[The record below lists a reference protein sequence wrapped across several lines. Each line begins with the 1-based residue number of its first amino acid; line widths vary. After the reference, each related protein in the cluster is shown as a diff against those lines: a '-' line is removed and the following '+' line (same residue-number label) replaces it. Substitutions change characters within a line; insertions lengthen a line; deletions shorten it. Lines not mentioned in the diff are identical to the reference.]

1 MSTILIKDS
10 LRQAVEAASG
20 GKQTVLYTA
29 KGQPT
34 FMNIIEKYDL
44 SEINSTLAGTHPAFV
59 VNGVV
64 KDVIYVGTYQGVE
77 KNGEYLSLPNQSP
90 TGSKTFDQFTALV
103 RANGSGHH
111 LITNAEWSAI
121 ALRSYKNG
129 TQPYG
134 NNNYGLS
141 TEDST
146 LKGRRI
152 DGGVAGVVG
161 GINPISYT
169 GSGPVQWRHN
179 NQYNGLSDLSGNVL
193 ESVIGVRIYNGEIQV
208 IPNNDA
214 ALSSVDLTASSP
226 AWKAIDG
233 LTGEL
238 ITPNGSGTT
247 ANSVRVIESGVA
259 DYSIVVGVS
268 GSSYGL
274 FANPSTTKPVS
285 AAALNKLK
293 ALCLFPHE
301 NLPSSYLLDSASF
314 SYSDERLVLRGGSY
328 VSSTKSGIFHILATA
343 NRSTIYTVH
352 CSRPAYYTP

>member
-10 LRQAVEAASG
+10 LRQTIEAASG
-20 GKQTVLYTA
+20 GKQTVLYTT

-44 SEINSTLAGTHPAFV
+44 SEINSALSGIHPAFV
-59 VNGVV
+59 INGVV
-64 KDVIYVGTYQGVE
+64 KDIIYVGTYQGVE

-103 RANGSGHH
+103 RANGLGHH

-129 TQPYG
+129 TQPLG
-134 NNNYGLS
+134 NNNYGAS
-141 TEDST
+141 IEDGT
-146 LKGRRI
+146 LQGRRI

-179 NQYNGLSDLSGNVL
+179 NQYNGISDMSGNAL
-193 ESVIGVRIYNGEIQV
+193 ESVLGVRVFNGEIQ
-208 IPNNDA
+208 IIENNDA
-214 ALSSVDLTASSP
+214 ALNNIDLSVTSIS
-226 AWKAIDG
+226 WKAING
-233 LTGEL
+233 VTGEL
-238 ITPNGSGTT
+238 ITPNGTGTT
-247 ANSVRVIESGVA
+247 ANSVRIVESGIA
-259 DYSIVVGVS
+259 DYSIVVGVA

-314 SYSDERLVLRGGSY
+314 SYSDERLFLRGGQYTSA
-328 VSSTKSGIFHILATA
+328 TKAGLFHILATA
-343 NRSTIYTVH
+343 TRSTVYTVH
-352 CSRPAYYTP
+352 SSRPAFYSA